1 MTKFTKEA
9 LNALLQDLDSMNY
22 IKAGD
27 IPDIDL
33 YMDQVTTF
41 MDAHL
46 ESTKRSPEDKVLTK
60 TMINNYAKNN
70 LLPPPVKKKYS
81 KDHMMVLTLI
91 YYLKNV
97 LSIKDIESI
106 LKPLTQQYFAND
118 EQISLEAIYEQIR
131 YQAKE
136 QMTTLRDDLN
146 KSFTAGEE
154 ALKELNLDE
163 EKHASLELFTIIA
176 NLSFDVYMKKYLIEK
191 LIDQITEEEEKK

>member
-22 IKAGD
+22 IKADD

-91 YYLKNV
+91 YYFKNV
-97 LSIKDIESI
+97 LAIKDIESV
-106 LKPLTQQYFAND
+106 LKPLTNQYFAGD
-118 EQISLEAIYEQIR
+118 DQISLEAIYEQVR
-131 YQAKE
+131 RQAGQ

-146 KSFTAGEE
+146 RSFTAGEE
-154 ALKELNLDE
+154 ALKELDLDE

-191 LIDQITEEEEKK
+191 LIDQIT

>member
-9 LNALLQDLDSMNY
+9 LNALLQDLDSMSY
-22 IKAGD
+22 IKADD
-27 IPDIDL
+27 IPEIDL

-46 ESTKRSPEDKVLTK
+46 GSTKRSPEDKVLTK

-176 NLSFDVYMKKYLIEK
+176 NLSFDVYMKKYLIER